1 MGLHFCVTFGK
12 VGEELSSYS
21 RLISQGEEVM
31 RYFYPPLLNPLIRA
45 GSSIY
50 AWSITKFLLIFGTLL
65 VGAVLAVTVAVTYRI
80 ASSYLNQAY
89 SRNAQTRALAQ
100 AYEINQLLVAARY
113 ELEFLSRTSLTPE
126 SISSH
131 FSAQSA
137 EERNRYREIAFQG
150 QTADERF
157 FLVNT
162 GTAMVPVP
170 QDQALGAKFGIFSS
184 RDQLTDRSIG
194 YIQISDPMEV
204 IYPAVPIEGTV
215 QAMTMHVIRLA
226 TPVYGPDK
234 VYRGQLTLS
243 VDLPRMRDI
252 ISLHSSIQSPLF
264 LFPQES
270 EQKKSFFFDAS
281 GWLLF
286 QSESP
291 DQGQVELSV
300 DELRTGLQ
308 GDVGRPG
315 FNTAFR
321 PGSEHDLYWAMISDV
336 QAGKS
341 GQVLISRPFMAPGGG
356 DRTLYL
362 SYVPIVFNE
371 NPKSQRIVGGIGCVD
386 TSFVFMASTY
396 RIGVTLAACLAMSV
410 LLVLVAMYSISRRIC
425 RPLDLLA
432 EAVDVRVAGD
442 DGSPLAIGPLFT
454 EIHQFQRSINILLL
468 QLQIA
473 RNDTILREEIF
484 EDDRMRQSVNL
495 EREIKNSL
503 VLDPRLLTLPL
514 YGIIGGSQ
522 AVGGLRQQIHKASR
536 VLADVL
542 IVGET
547 GTGKELTAEAIHSVS
562 HRAHG
567 PFLSINCGALDE
579 NLLMDALFGHVKGAF
594 SDAQT
599 DRQGAFVAAS
609 GGTLHLDEIGNASAK
624 VQQALLRAL
633 SVRRLRPLGSDQD
646 IAFDARIIAATNVD
660 LLQFSLAGNF
670 REDLYYRLAVI
681 TINTPPLRARK
692 EDIPVLIKH
701 FLDENVA
708 LSGLRPVG
716 ISRGALEKMMH
727 YDWPGNIR
735 ELKNCIT
742 RSLAFAD
749 GDLLLT
755 EHILFDERSG
765 EPTPV
770 AVKEA
775 DPVAAAPA
783 VPAVPAACNGAADG
797 HADLRA
803 DLNPRQRKAW
813 GMIARNG
820 VITRGEYQTAVGGAI
835 SVRTAQYDLHDLV
848 AKGLLK
854 KSGSGPASRYLV
866 DQAYVI

>member
-1 MGLHFCVTFGK
+1 
-12 VGEELSSYS
+12 
-21 RLISQGEEVM
+21 M
-31 RYFYPPLLNPLIRA
+31 RYSYPPLFNPLIRA

-50 AWSITKFLLIFGTLL
+50 AWSIARFLVIFGTLL
-65 VGAVLAVTVAVTYRI
+65 IGAILAVTVAVTYRI

-113 ELEFLSRTSLTPE
+113 ELEFFSRTSLTPE
-126 SISSH
+126 SIISH

-162 GTAMVPVP
+162 GTAMVSVP

-184 RDQLTDRSIG
+184 RDQLTDRSPG

-204 IYPAVPIEGTV
+204 IYPAVPIDGTV

-243 VDLPRMRDI
+243 VDLPRLRDI
-252 ISLHSSIQSPLF
+252 ISLHSSVQSPLF
-264 LFPQES
+264 LFPQEN

-291 DQGQVELSV
+291 DQRQVELSV
-300 DELRTGLQ
+300 EELRTGLQ

-321 PGSEHDLYWAMISDV
+321 PGSEHDLYWAMISDI
-336 QAGKS
+336 QAGKA

-362 SYVPIVFNE
+362 SYVPIVFSE

-396 RIGVTLAACLAMSV
+396 RIGVTLAICLALSV
-410 LLVLVAMYSISRRIC
+410 LLVLFAMYCISRRIS
-425 RPLDLLA
+425 RPLNLLA

-442 DGSPLAIGPLFT
+442 DGSPLAIGPLFA

-522 AVGGLRQQIHKASR
+522 AVSGLRQQIHKASR

-609 GGTLHLDEIGNASAK
+609 GGTLHLDEIGNASPK

-660 LLQFSLAGNF
+660 LLQLSLAGDF

-692 EDIPVLIKH
+692 EDIPVLVKH
-701 FLDENVA
+701 FLEENVA
-708 LSGLRPVG
+708 LSGMRPVG
-716 ISRGALEKMMH
+716 LSRGALEKMMH

-749 GDLLLT
+749 GDLLLA
-755 EHILFDERSG
+755 EHILYDDRSG
-765 EPTPV
+765 EASPTTGIE
-770 AVKEA
+770 EA
-775 DPVAAAPA
+775 DS
-783 VPAVPAACNGAADG
+783 VPAVPTAPVARTVVADG

-803 DLNPRQRKAW
+803 DLNPRQRKVWA
-813 GMIARNG
+813 MIARNG
-820 VITRGEYQTAVGGAI
+820 DITRGEYQAAVGGAI

-854 KSGSGPASRYLV
+854 KSGSGPSSRYLV
-866 DQAYVI
+866 DQPYVI

>member
-1 MGLHFCVTFGK
+1 
-12 VGEELSSYS
+12 
-21 RLISQGEEVM
+21 M
-31 RYFYPPLLNPLIRA
+31 RYSYPPLINPVIRA
-45 GSSIY
+45 GGSIY
-50 AWSITKFLLIFGTLL
+50 AWSLGKFLVILGTLL
-65 VGAVLAVTVAVTYRI
+65 IGAILAMTVAITYHI
-80 ASSYLNQAY
+80 AASYLNQAY

-113 ELEFLSRTSLTPE
+113 QLEYFSRSSLSPE
-126 SISSH
+126 SIISH

-162 GTAMVPVP
+162 GSAMVPVP

-184 RDQLTDRSIG
+184 RDQLTDRSSG

-215 QAMTMHVIRLA
+215 QAVTMHVIRLA

-234 VYRGQLTLS
+234 AYRGQLTLS
-243 VDLPRMRDI
+243 VDLPSMRDI
-252 ISLHSSIQSPLF
+252 ISLHSSTQSPLF
-264 LFPQES
+264 LFPQEV

-291 DQGQVELSV
+291 DLPQAELSV
-300 DELRTGLQ
+300 DQLRTGLQ

-321 PGSEHDLYWAMISDV
+321 PSSENELYWSMVTDI
-336 QAGKS
+336 QAGKP
-341 GQVLISRPFMAPGGG
+341 GQTLISRPFVAPSGT
-356 DRTLYL
+356 DKILYL
-362 SYVPIVFNE
+362 SYVPIVFHE

-396 RIGVTLAACLAMSV
+396 RIAGALAVCLGLSL
-410 LLVLVAMYSISRRIC
+410 LLVLLAMYYVSRRIC
-425 RPLDLLA
+425 KPLDLLA
-432 EAVDVRVAGD
+432 EAVDVRVSGD
-442 DGSPLAIGPLFT
+442 DASPLTISPLFA
-454 EIHQFQRSINILLL
+454 EINQFQRSINILLL
-468 QLQIA
+468 QLQIS

-495 EREIKNSL
+495 EREIKHSL
-503 VLDPRLLTLPL
+503 VLDPRLLTMPL
-514 YGIIGGSQ
+514 YGIVGGSQ
-522 AVGGLRQQIHKASR
+522 AIGGLRQQIQKASR

-542 IVGET
+542 VVGET

-562 HRAHG
+562 HRVNG
-567 PFLSINCGALDE
+567 PFISINCGALDE

-599 DRQGAFVAAS
+599 DRQGAFISAS
-609 GGTLHLDEIGNASAK
+609 GGTLHLDEIGNASPR

-633 SVRRLRPLGSDQD
+633 SVRRIRPLGSDKD

-660 LLQFSLAGNF
+660 LLQLSLTGEF

-681 TINTPPLRARK
+681 TINTPPLRSRK
-692 EDIPVLIKH
+692 EDIPVLVKH
-701 FLDENVA
+701 FLDENLA

-727 YDWPGNIR
+727 YDWPGNVR
-735 ELKNCIT
+735 ELRNCIT
-742 RSLAFAD
+742 RSLAFAE
-749 GDLLLT
+749 GDLLLA
-755 EHILFDERSG
+755 EHILFDERTG
-765 EPTPV
+765 DLTPG
-770 AVKEA
+770 
-775 DPVAAAPA
+775 AAAMTE
-783 VPAVPAACNGAADG
+783 AAPMLPLPMAEAQASGNGGNNFNGPPLVAMQVE
-797 HADLRA
+797 
-803 DLNPRQRKAW
+803 LNTRQRKAW
-813 GMIARNG
+813 PMVVRNG
-820 VITRGEYQTAVGGAI
+820 VITRSEYQAAVGDNI
-835 SVRTAQYDLHDLV
+835 SVRSAQYDLHDLV

-854 KSGSGPASRYLV
+854 KSGNGPASRYLV
-866 DQAYVI
+866 EQSYVV

>member
-1 MGLHFCVTFGK
+1 
-12 VGEELSSYS
+12 
-21 RLISQGEEVM
+21 M
-31 RYFYPPLLNPLIRA
+31 RYFHPPLLNPVIRA
-45 GSSIY
+45 DSSIY
-50 AWSITKFLLIFGTLL
+50 AWSIGKFLVIFGTLL
-65 VGAVLAVTVAVTYRI
+65 IGGILAVTVVVTYNI

-100 AYEINQLLVAARY
+100 AYEINQLLVSARY
-113 ELEFLSRTSLTPE
+113 ELEFFARTSLTPE
-126 SISSH
+126 SIISH

-184 RDQLTDRSIG
+184 RDQLTDRSAG

-215 QAMTMHVIRLA
+215 QAVTMHVIRLA

-252 ISLHSSIQSPLF
+252 ISLHSSVQSPLF

-291 DQGQVELSV
+291 DQQQAELSV
-300 DELRTGLQ
+300 DQLRTGLL

-321 PGSEHDLYWAMISDV
+321 PGSEHELYWAMVSDI

-341 GQVLISRPFMAPGGG
+341 GQVLVSKPFMAPSGSE
-356 DRTLYL
+356 RTLYL
-362 SYVPIVFNE
+362 SYVPIVFSE

-396 RIGVTLAACLAMSV
+396 RIAGALAVCLALSV
-410 LLVLVAMYSISRRIC
+410 LLVLIAMYSISRRISK
-425 RPLDLLA
+425 PLDLLA

-442 DGSPLAIGPLFT
+442 DASPLAIGPLFT
-454 EIHQFQRSINILLL
+454 EINQFQRSINILLL

-495 EREIKNSL
+495 DREIKNSL
-503 VLDPRLLTLPL
+503 VLDPRLLTMPL
-514 YGIIGGSQ
+514 CGIIGASQ
-522 AVGGLRQQIHKASR
+522 AVSGLRQQIHKASR

-562 HRAHG
+562 HRANG

-609 GGTLHLDEIGNASAK
+609 GGTLHLDEIGNASPK

-633 SVRRLRPLGSDQD
+633 SVRRIRPLGSDQD
-646 IAFDARIIAATNVD
+646 VTFDARIIAATNVD
-660 LLQFSLAGNF
+660 LLQLSLAGDF

-681 TINTPPLRARK
+681 TIQTPSLRARK

-701 FLDENVA
+701 FLEENVA

-716 ISRGALEKMMH
+716 ISRGALEKMIS
-727 YDWPGNIR
+727 YDWPGNVR

-765 EPTPV
+765 EATP
-770 AVKEA
+770 AAGTKEA
-775 DPVAAAPA
+775 DSVQTAPA
-783 VPAVPAACNGAADG
+783 VPVAANNGTPDT
-797 HADLRA
+797 HADLQV

-813 GMIARNG
+813 SMIARNG
-820 VITRGEYQTAVGGAI
+820 VITRGEYQAAVGDSI

-866 DQAYVI
+866 EQTYVI